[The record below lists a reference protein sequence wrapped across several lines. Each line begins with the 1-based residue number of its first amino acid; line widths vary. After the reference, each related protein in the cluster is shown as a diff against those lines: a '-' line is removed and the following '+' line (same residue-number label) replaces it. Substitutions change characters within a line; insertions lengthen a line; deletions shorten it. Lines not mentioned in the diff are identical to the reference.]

1 MARQVV
7 ENAMDSL
14 TGKLAV
20 VTGGRLGI
28 GRELVRQLAA
38 HGCSVATCD
47 INPDA
52 VAATVWAC
60 ARPGVAVTGR
70 ACDVSDQAQV
80 LRFRDE
86 LLEQHEHD
94 YADLVFANAGVFGG
108 ASFVKDS
115 PEEWERTF
123 NIIWLGVYYYYYCAR
138 VFLPLLIASGDG
150 VLVNTSSVS
159 GFWPTAGAGQPV
171 TAYSAA
177 NFAIK
182 GLPEALVEDLR
193 CNAPQVRV
201 VVVMPG
207 VVNTDI
213 AENSRRA
220 LGLPELEQHHPSSG
234 GGLRLQP

>member
-1 MARQVV
+1 M
-7 ENAMDSL
+7 
-14 TGKLAV
+14 
-20 VTGGRLGI
+20 
-28 GRELVRQLAA
+28 
-38 HGCSVATCD
+38 
-47 INPDA
+47 
-52 VAATVWAC
+52 WAC

-70 ACDVSDQAQV
+70 ACDVSDQAQA

-94 YADLVFANAGVFGG
+94 YVDLVFANAGAFGG

-123 NIIWLGVYYYYYCAR
+123 NIIRLGVYYYCAR
-138 VFLPLLIASGDG
+138 EFLPLLIASGDG
-150 VLVNTSSVS
+150 VLVKTSSVS

-182 GLPEALVEDLR
+182 GFPEALVLDLR

-213 AENSRRA
+213 AENSRRT

-234 GGLRLQP
+234 GSLRLQP